1 MSRNIYLI
9 SITPFAEF
17 KIVEMARVSSPP
29 NTTGCS
35 FSNELEK
42 NGRQTA
48 TREAQSKRLLKYLID
63 HKHWSPFEM
72 CHMTVKITATRDIS
86 RQILRHRSFSFQEFS
101 QRYQDI
107 KALNNQPI
115 FREARLQDKKNRQN
129 SIPLTLL
136 ADMSA
141 TNKDQI
147 SETWHKLQQSI
158 WDTSINAYN
167 NALSL
172 GIAKEQAR
180 VLLPEGLTQTQ
191 MYMSG
196 SIRSWIHY
204 LQIRT
209 GVETQKEHR
218 DIAKEIKK
226 IFELQMPIIYDAL
239 FAPFV
244 APFVA
249 DESANKEPVN
259 KEVSSHR
266 ITIDGQTNTRQE

>member
-1 MSRNIYLI
+1 
-9 SITPFAEF
+9 
-17 KIVEMARVSSPP
+17 
-29 NTTGCS
+29 
-35 FSNELEK
+35 
-42 NGRQTA
+42 
-48 TREAQSKRLLKYLID
+48 
-63 HKHWSPFEM
+63 
-72 CHMTVKITATRDIS
+72 MTVKITTTRDIS

-107 KALNNQPI
+107 KALSNDPI

-129 SIPLTLL
+129 SIPLTSNSDLFVDDKGNEKNI
-136 ADMSA
+136 AEA
-141 TNKDQI
+141 
-147 SETWHKLQQSI
+147 WYKLQQSI

-167 NALSL
+167 NALEL

-218 DIAKEIKK
+218 HIANEIKK

-239 FAPFV
+239 FTPSTFNSDSSLSS
-244 APFVA
+244 FSDNQKKTNEKKA
-249 DESANKEPVN
+249 DESANKVN
-259 KEVSSHR
+259 SSQC